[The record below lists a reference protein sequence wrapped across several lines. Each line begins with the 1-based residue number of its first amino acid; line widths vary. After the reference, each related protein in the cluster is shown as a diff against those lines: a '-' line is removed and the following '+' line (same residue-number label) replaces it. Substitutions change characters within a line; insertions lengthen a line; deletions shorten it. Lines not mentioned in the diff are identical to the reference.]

1 MRVALINLPRLAL
14 TPVAALT
21 FAFAPAAQAQDAAQW
36 LARAASAARSL
47 NYVGT
52 IVLQHGARV
61 ETSRLIH
68 VSEGGQELEKL
79 VSLDGPAREVIR
91 SQGEVRC
98 YYPDAKV
105 IRVEPRTMRNVF
117 PSLSTEQQQS
127 LALYYTFRKAEVA
140 RVAGHDAQAYVFEPK
155 DGLRFGHKFWSDI
168 ETGLLLKGRLLNE
181 RGDIVEQ
188 FAFMDIAIGAK
199 IDRDLVKPTWP
210 SMPADWQ
217 MKRGSAGEMAVHDT
231 GWTVTKLPPGFTKI
245 TEGYRSLRGKRDP
258 VAHLVFSDGLVAV
271 SVFIE
276 PRSSVPVQSGPL
288 QQGALNVYSM
298 KVDDQ
303 MVTALGEVPGAT
315 VRQIAA
321 SVARR

>member
-1 MRVALINLPRLAL
+1 MARPLRGTIRVPGDKSISHRALILAALAVGTSRIENLNDGGDVRATTAALRALGARIEAGADGAWMVDGVGVGGLLQPQAPCDCGNSGTTARLLMGLVASHGIRAEFAGDASLRRRPMDRVADP
-14 TPVAALT
+14 
-21 FAFAPAAQAQDAAQW
+21 
-36 LARAASAARSL
+36 
-47 NYVGT
+47 
-52 IVLQHGARV
+52 
-61 ETSRLIH
+61 
-68 VSEGGQELEKL
+68 
-79 VSLDGPAREVIR
+79 
-91 SQGEVRC
+91 
-98 YYPDAKV
+98 
-105 IRVEPRTMRNVF
+105 
-117 PSLSTEQQQS
+117 
-127 LALYYTFRKAEVA
+127 
-140 RVAGHDAQAYVFEPK
+140 
-155 DGLRFGHKFWSDI
+155 LR
-168 ETGLLLKGRLLNE
+168 R
-181 RGDIVEQ
+181 
-188 FAFMDIAIGAK
+188 IGAK